1 MPDPGD
7 GDPAVGLVEVDD
19 VVLVL
24 GAGPEAAVHT
34 HDTLRSKQGN
44 KSRPVCRFW
53 LSTSFFIK
61 IDLKCLDGL
70 DLIFSYFEP
79 RSENLKLSRSARAE
93 NSERIDEG
101 WDRKRIGSG

>member
-44 KSRPVCRFW
+44 
-53 LSTSFFIK
+53 L
-61 IDLKCLDGL
+61 GL
-70 DLIFSYFEP
+70 YDDF
-79 RSENLKLSRSARAE
+79 
-93 NSERIDEG
+93 G
-101 WDRKRIGSG
+101 

>member
-44 KSRPVCRFW
+44 KSRTVCRFW
-53 LSTSFFIK
+53 LSTSFFLNNRPIK
-61 IDLKCLDGL
+61 SWWPGFFFVI
-70 DLIFSYFEP
+70 
-79 RSENLKLSRSARAE
+79 
-93 NSERIDEG
+93 
-101 WDRKRIGSG
+101 

>member
-44 KSRPVCRFW
+44 KSRTVCRFW
-53 LSTSFFIK
+53 LSTSFFFYKNRPIM
-61 IDLKCLDGL
+61 
-70 DLIFSYFEP
+70 P
-79 RSENLKLSRSARAE
+79 RWLGFNFFVF
-93 NSERIDEG
+93 
-101 WDRKRIGSG
+101 